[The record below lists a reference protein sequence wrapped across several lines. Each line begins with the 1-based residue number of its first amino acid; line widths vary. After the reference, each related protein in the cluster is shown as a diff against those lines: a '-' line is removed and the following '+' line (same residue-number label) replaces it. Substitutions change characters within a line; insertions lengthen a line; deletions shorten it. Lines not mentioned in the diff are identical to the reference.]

1 MAYKYNEKTG
11 EFEDIPQVTQKPK
24 TRAQSISNS
33 SIPSINSTGQRSQPV
48 SRTYPSTTSQSSSSS
63 SSNRH
68 SSSSNFLEGLGG
80 IIVGLLPY
88 IIGILLAV
96 TCN

>member
-11 EFEDIPQVTQKPK
+11 EFEDIPQATQKPK
-24 TRAQSISNS
+24 TRAQSAPNI

-63 SSNRH
+63 SNRH

-80 IIVGLLPY
+80 VIVGLLPY